1 MLWSIFAAPG
11 AAQGLL
17 DNHQTS
23 QSAEK
28 LVATEGSI
36 GGESWQ
42 PTSANSSGAQQL
54 MGDEQLARGIAEAT
68 PKQELARGVR
78 ISAEK
83 HHGAAWWVAPMIW
96 TLAGVGTILVLSAAT
111 VLILRL
117 ASRSQ
122 AQRQPPPMLYD
133 LPRV

>member
-17 DNHQTS
+17 DNRQTS

-36 GGESWQ
+36 GGANWQ
-42 PTSANSSGAQQL
+42 AASANSSGAQQL
-54 MGDEQLARGIAEAT
+54 MGDDQLARGIADGA
-68 PKQELARGVR
+68 PQKELARGVR

-83 HHGAAWWVAPMIW
+83 HRGAAWWVAPMIW
-96 TLAGVGTILVLSAAT
+96 TLAGLGSILVLSAGA
-111 VLILRL
+111 VLVLRL
-117 ASRSQ
+117 TARSQ
-122 AQRQPPPMLYD
+122 ADREPPPMLYD